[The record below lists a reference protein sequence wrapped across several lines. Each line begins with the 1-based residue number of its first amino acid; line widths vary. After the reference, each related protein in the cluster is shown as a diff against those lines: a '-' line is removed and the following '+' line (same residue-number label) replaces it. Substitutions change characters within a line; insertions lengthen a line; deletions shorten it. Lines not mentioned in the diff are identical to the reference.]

1 MSIIAELIDNKSR
14 DGLKC
19 EQVLGS
25 SARVKQ
31 VLSFYRNPNNVKA
44 LDLIMTDGL
53 LEFTSGQLYTPGEL
67 KAFKDGLAVVSK
79 FMKEAHEE
87 YEANKKVD
95 DTQE

>member
-1 MSIIAELIDNKSR
+1 MSITSELIDNKSR

-31 VLSFYRNPNNVKA
+31 VLSFYRNPNGVKA
-44 LDLIMTDGL
+44 LELIMTEGL

-67 KAFKDGLAVVSK
+67 KAFKDGLAVVLK
-79 FMKEAHEE
+79 FMAEAHEE

-95 DTQE
+95 DNE

>member
-1 MSIIAELIDNKSR
+1 MSIISELIDNKSR

-31 VLSFYRNPNNVKA
+31 VLSFYRNPNGVKA
-44 LDLIMTDGL
+44 LELIMTDGL
-53 LEFTSGQLYTPGEL
+53 LKFTSAESYNDRE
-67 KAFKDGLAVVSK
+67 LAVYKMGLSYVLE
-79 FMKEAHEE
+79 FMQEAHEE

-95 DTQE
+95 DNE